1 MFLKDLISDGL
12 EFHFT
17 TRVPFLQGTGG
28 YSHMQGALWKEMFMD
43 GNSRQRGNKFVST
56 YTKHT
61 PADTIIFRVQTM
73 CLCIELPYA
82 HQQMV
87 VAQEPCSMRSLVEW
101 VILLVHSQ
109 GTRLSWKKKIQEKI
123 ADNTVPDQWPGTTD
137 GWWRKKPLKD
147 GYFFWRENEV
157 ILVIHSMA
165 SVDWRKGYILHTGEA
180 VFPLLAQRG
189 LDQTSWKSF
198 ASGFKAV
205 NPHYP
210 TEIAICPSPTSLENG
225 ILQHMTC
232 FLSTEAPFEATE
244 VFQHSVSLRAHG
256 SVYHTALKQT
266 SATVPCL
273 WT

>member
-109 GTRLSWKKKIQEKI
+109 GTRLSWKKK
-123 ADNTVPDQWPGTTD
+123 N
-137 GWWRKKPLKD
+137 
-147 GYFFWRENEV
+147 
-157 ILVIHSMA
+157 
-165 SVDWRKGYILHTGEA
+165 TGENSWQHCSWPVTRHDWWMMKKKA
-180 VFPLLAQRG
+180 SKGWIFLLKRKWGDISHTQHG
-189 LDQTSWKSF
+189 LGGLKKGLHPAHRWSS
-198 ASGFKAV
+198 
-205 NPHYP
+205 
-210 TEIAICPSPTSLENG
+210 ISPP
-225 ILQHMTC
+225 
-232 FLSTEAPFEATE
+232 STEGF
-244 VFQHSVSLRAHG
+244 G
-256 SVYHTALKQT
+256 SNILKIF
-266 SATVPCL
+266 CL
-273 WT
+273 WFQGSQPTLSYWDCYLPFSHISGEWDFTTYDMFLVNGGSFWSNRSLPA